1 MERGRSCTDFICPKK
16 GNNGRSGRMQ
26 WVAQVVSLQLNMWST
41 HLSITETGYSL
52 ANYEV
57 VKSLILCRYTDIG
70 WVSFSLCTNPMY
82 QSVSA
87 LNMKWNR
94 RGNRPLHN
102 LTTGQFLCWR
112 AYKIQHCCFL
122 WDSFSNGGT
131 PAQFEYHSLFCF
143 WKDLLPLFVNYE
155 SKWRV
160 WGFWMVDWTKEA
172 IWRQNKSQLVCIQIF
187 YWGFFHF
194 SISLLKSRSTE
205 ALWFCRPN

>member
-1 MERGRSCTDFICPKK
+1 MGGVGGCSGLPRLCHYSWICE
-16 GNNGRSGRMQ
+16 
-26 WVAQVVSLQLNMWST
+26 V
-41 HLSITETGYSL
+41 HTETGYSL

-57 VKSLILCRYTDIG
+57 VKSLILCRYTDTG
-70 WVSFSLCTNPMY
+70 WVSFSLCANPMY

-102 LTTGQFLCWR
+102 LTTVQFLCWR

-143 WKDLLPLFVNYE
+143 WKDLPPLFVNYE

-160 WGFWMVDWTKEA
+160 LGVLDGRLDKRSNLKTK
-172 IWRQNKSQLVCIQIF
+172 
-187 YWGFFHF
+187 
-194 SISLLKSRSTE
+194 
-205 ALWFCRPN
+205 